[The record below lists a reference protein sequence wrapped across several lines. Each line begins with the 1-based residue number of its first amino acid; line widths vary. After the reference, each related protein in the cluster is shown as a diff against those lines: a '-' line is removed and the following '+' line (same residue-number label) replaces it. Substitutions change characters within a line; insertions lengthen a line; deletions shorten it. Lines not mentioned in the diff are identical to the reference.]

1 MSYILDDVKPCYYD
15 SIASYRKEMLE
26 SGSSFDGCSSLD
38 RYDDIEK
45 WDLNNRLFEKWESVP
60 PGYSLG
66 YEYVYADE
74 GEVIGMVNI
83 RPEADSHPFLK
94 EYGGHIGYSV
104 RPARRN
110 NGVGTLM
117 LRDTLD
123 LIRERFALDR
133 VLITCLNDNIGSR
146 KVIENNGGVF
156 ENEVFYS
163 PENAYLERFYIVL

>member
-1 MSYILDDVKPCYYD
+1 MSYILDVVKPCYYD

-45 WDLNNRLFEKWESVP
+45 WDLNNRLFESWDSVP

-66 YEYVYADE
+66 YEYVYVDD

-83 RPEADSHPFLK
+83 RPEAYNHLYLR

-104 RPARRN
+104 RPSRRKT
-110 NGVGTLM
+110 GVGTMM
-117 LRDTLD
+117 LKDTLD
-123 LIRERFALDR
+123 LIRKRFDLDR
-133 VLITCLNDNIGSR
+133 VIITCLKENEGSR
-146 KVIENNGGVF
+146 RVIENNGGVF

-163 PENAYLERFYIVL
+163 PEDAYLERFYIVL